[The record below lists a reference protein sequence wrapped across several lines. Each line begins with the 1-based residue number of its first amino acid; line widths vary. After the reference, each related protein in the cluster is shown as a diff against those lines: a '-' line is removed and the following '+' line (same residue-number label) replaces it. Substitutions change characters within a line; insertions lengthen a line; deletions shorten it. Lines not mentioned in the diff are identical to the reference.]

1 MNLTATINQIKDF
14 FRKMTRLTWFLK
26 LVVTAVVGACVLT
39 GCFDS
44 RRIVIMQNAGPEEL
58 YQEGTQEMAES
69 NFAAATTYFEVLEAR
84 FPFSN
89 FSRQAQL
96 DLIYGYFRANNMEL
110 AIDAANEFETE
121 NPAHPR
127 VDYSI
132 YMKGLVYFD
141 KAPTY
146 LERLFRIDLSDRPP
160 SDTLQA
166 FNTFQELLQRF
177 PESPYAPDSRER
189 MIFLRN
195 RLAAYEN
202 YVADYYIERG
212 AYIAAINRAKYAVEN
227 YPGAPAIEASL
238 ITLSRAYSMIGMPDL
253 ASDAQRVLAINFDI
267 EPPPQPESQGEIIE
281 LEPPQSQN
289 TGGSA
294 N

>member
-1 MNLTATINQIKDF
+1 MTATINQIRDLF
-14 FRKMTRLTWFLK
+14 TKMTPLTSFLK
-26 LVVTAVVGACVLT
+26 LIVVTVLSAFVLA
-39 GCFDS
+39 GCIGD
-44 RRIVIMQNAGPEEL
+44 RRLQLMLDAGPEQL
-58 YQEGTQEMAES
+58 YQEGVQEMAES
-69 NFAAATTYFEVLEAR
+69 NFGAATTYFEVLEAR

-96 DLIYGYFRANNMEL
+96 DMIYAYFRANQAEQ

-121 NPAHPR
+121 NPSHPR
-127 VDYSI
+127 VDYSL

-141 KAPTY
+141 KAPDF
-146 LERLFRIDLSDRPP
+146 LERIFRINISDRPP
-160 SDTLQA
+160 LDTLQA

-177 PESPYAPDSRER
+177 PESPYASDSRER

-202 YVADYYIERG
+202 YVANYYIERG

-227 YPGAPAIEASL
+227 YPGAPAIERSL
-238 ITLSRAYSMIGMPDL
+238 ITLSQAYAMIGMPDL
-253 ASDAQRVLAINFDI
+253 ASDSQRVLAINFDI
-267 EPPPQPESQGEIIE
+267 EPPPQPENQVEITE
-281 LEPPQSQN
+281 FEPPQSQN
-289 TGGSA
+289 TGGPA